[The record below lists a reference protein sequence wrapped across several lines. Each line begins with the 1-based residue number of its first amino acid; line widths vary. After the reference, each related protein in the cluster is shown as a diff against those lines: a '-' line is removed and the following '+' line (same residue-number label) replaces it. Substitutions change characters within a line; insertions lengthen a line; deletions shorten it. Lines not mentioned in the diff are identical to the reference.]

1 MPPPDVRHPSTGKQL
16 VLGRKEATKMFKRT
30 LIALVV
36 AGSLLTPLAAG
47 VTSADSSS
55 SNSPTWFCTKVVD
68 ADSGLVQIGRA
79 DNGKEK
85 AALDKQGYEC
95 TKSQQSASQAVP
107 EPTPSVPSLT
117 PIRGH
122 RGR

>member
-1 MPPPDVRHPSTGKQL
+1 MCGILGPGKQ
-16 VLGRKEATKMFKRT
+16 VVPGSQGGHEMFKRT

-55 SNSPTWFCTKVVD
+55 SDSPTWFCTKVVD

-79 DNGKEK
+79 HNGKEK
-85 AALDKQGYEC
+85 AALEKQGYEC
-95 TKSQQSASQAVP
+95 TKSQQSASQAAP

>member
-1 MPPPDVRHPSTGKQL
+1 
-16 VLGRKEATKMFKRT
+16 MFKRT

-47 VTSADSSS
+47 VTSADSSN

-68 ADSGLVQIGRA
+68 ADSGLIQIGRA

-85 AALDKQGYEC
+85 AALEKQGYEC
-95 TKSQQSASQAVP
+95 TKSQQSALWP
-107 EPTPSVPSLT
+107 RGLFTPSYACRRTSIARLPVQVTCLT
-117 PIRGH
+117 H
-122 RGR
+122 REDCSVRL